1 MAGAPSRQLTRP
13 ASCLY
18 TPGSHSWMFSW
29 HTSELEPDA
38 LEAQLSAHNAKH
50 LEIALAIVADLLSS
64 CALGLALGSSNP
76 DCAASLADYAA
87 ELECFFE
94 GLPELETA
102 PELEMAAKRP
112 KPAAPPAPAAE
123 EQAPQ
128 VPYGGAITASLPL
141 HTWLRMILSDDTG
154 PSTQLDSPPDQY
166 EGRGKNKV
174 HRSRALTLLVH
185 ACLLAP
191 QKNSIKQLDKD
202 ARDDKIV
209 NVIADKFRF
218 TICVMNANT
227 ASPGA
232 VVTRA
237 ARYVEGAGS
246 SSADATTPVTGK
258 KAKRSRRSAAADND
272 Q

>member
-1 MAGAPSRQLTRP
+1 M
-13 ASCLY
+13 
-18 TPGSHSWMFSW
+18 
-29 HTSELEPDA
+29 
-38 LEAQLSAHNAKH
+38 
-50 LEIALAIVADLLSS
+50 
-64 CALGLALGSSNP
+64 
-76 DCAASLADYAA
+76 
-87 ELECFFE
+87 
-94 GLPELETA
+94 
-102 PELEMAAKRP
+102 
-112 KPAAPPAPAAE
+112 
-123 EQAPQ
+123 
-128 VPYGGAITASLPL
+128 
-141 HTWLRMILSDDTG
+141 
-154 PSTQLDSPPDQY
+154 
-166 EGRGKNKV
+166 

-185 ACLLAP
+185 ACFDACLLAP